1 MSNVKS
7 ASTASAT
14 KKRRVAM
21 VDDHTMLREG
31 LQQLIDSQPDLE
43 CSSTTSNT
51 QDALRLLET
60 DKPDLLAV
68 DISMPGRNG
77 LELIKDALALYPDL
91 PILVISMHDES
102 FYAPR
107 VLKAGAR
114 GYVMKD
120 ADSATLIKAIHTVL
134 EGGTYVSPVMS
145 AQIMAAFSGRPTPRT
160 LDGVQSLSDREFEVF
175 QLLGEGKSTEGIAET
190 LNISPKTVEVHRAHI
205 RDKLKL
211 ENGAAVVRYAVR
223 WVESQKLGTNL

>member
-1 MSNVKS
+1 M
-7 ASTASAT
+7 TT
-14 KKRRVAM
+14 TPEKKNIAM

-31 LQQLIDSQPDLE
+31 LQQLIDSQPDMR
-43 CSSTTSNT
+43 CSSTASNT
-51 QDALRLLET
+51 QDALRQLE
-60 DKPDLLAV
+60 DSKPDLLAA

-77 LELIKDALALYPDL
+77 LELIKDALALHPDL

-102 FYAPR
+102 FYAQR

-120 ADSATLIKAIHTVL
+120 ADSTTLLAAIRTVL
-134 EGGTYVSPVMS
+134 EGGTYVSPAMS
-145 AQIMAAFSGRPTPRT
+145 AQIMAAFSGRASTRT
-160 LDGVQSLSDREFEVF
+160 LDGVQCLSDREFEVF

-205 RDKLKL
+205 RDKLKV

-223 WVESQKLGTNL
+223 WVESQKLGTKM

>member
-1 MSNVKS
+1 MSNS
-7 ASTASAT
+7 DAT
-14 KKRRVAM
+14 QTQKRRIAM

-31 LQQLIDSQPDLE
+31 LQQLVDSQSDLV
-43 CSSTTSNT
+43 CCNTSSNT
-51 QDALRLLET
+51 QDALRSLEK

-77 LELIKDALALYPDL
+77 LELIKDALTLYPDL
-91 PILVISMHDES
+91 AILVISMHDEG
-102 FYAPR
+102 FYAQR

-120 ADSATLIKAIHTVL
+120 ADGATLLHAMRTVL
-134 EGGTYVSPVMS
+134 NGGRYLSPAMSEYVMD
-145 AQIMAAFSGRPTPRT
+145 AFSGKSSGRSA
-160 LDGVQSLSDREFEVF
+160 DGVQGLSDREFEVF
-175 QLLGEGKSTEGIAET
+175 QLLGEGKSTEGIAEA

-205 RDKLKL
+205 RDRLKL

-223 WVESQKLGTNL
+223 WVENQKLGVPM

>member
-1 MSNVKS
+1 MS
-7 ASTASAT
+7 ASDSHP
-14 KKRRVAM
+14 KKNIAM

-31 LQQLIDSQPDLE
+31 LQQLIDSQPDMR
-43 CSSTTSNT
+43 CCSTTSNT
-51 QDALRLLET
+51 QDALRELEKN
-60 DKPDLLAV
+60 KPDLLAV

-77 LELIKDALALYPDL
+77 LELIKDALALHPDL

-102 FYAPR
+102 FYAQR

-120 ADSATLIKAIHTVL
+120 ADSTTLLNAIRTVL
-134 EGGTYVSPVMS
+134 QGGTYVSAAMS
-145 AQIMAAFSGRPTPRT
+145 AQIMAAFSGRPAARA
-160 LDGVQSLSDREFEVF
+160 LDGVQCLSDREFEVF

-190 LNISPKTVEVHRAHI
+190 LSISPKTVEVHRAHI
-205 RDKLKL
+205 RDKLKV

-223 WVESQKLGTNL
+223 WVESQKLGTPM

>member
-1 MSNVKS
+1 MTTTEANP
-7 ASTASAT
+7 TT
-14 KKRRVAM
+14 QKRRIAM

-31 LQQLIDSQPDLE
+31 LQQLVDSQPDLT
-43 CSSTTSNT
+43 CCYTASNT
-51 QDALRLLET
+51 QDALRALEK

-77 LELIKDALALYPDL
+77 LELIKDALTLYPDL
-91 PILVISMHDES
+91 AILVISMHDEG
-102 FYAPR
+102 FYAQR

-120 ADSATLIKAIHTVL
+120 ADGATLLHAIRTVL
-134 EGGTYVSPVMS
+134 NGGRYLSPAMSEYVMD
-145 AQIMAAFSGRPTPRT
+145 AFSGKSSGRSA
-160 LDGVQSLSDREFEVF
+160 DGVQGLSDREFEVF
-175 QLLGEGKSTEGIAET
+175 QLLGEGKSTEGIAEA

-205 RDKLKL
+205 RDRLKL

-223 WVESQKLGTNL
+223 WVENQKLGVPM

>member
-1 MSNVKS
+1 MTTPETSS
-7 ASTASAT
+7 SIQ
-14 KKRRVAM
+14 KRRIAM

-31 LQQLIDSQPDLE
+31 LQQLIDSQDDLT
-43 CSSTTSNT
+43 CISTASNT
-51 QDALRLLET
+51 QDALRSLEK

-77 LELIKDALALYPDL
+77 LELIKDALTLYPDL
-91 PILVISMHDES
+91 AILVISMHDEG
-102 FYAPR
+102 FYAQR

-120 ADSATLIKAIHTVL
+120 ADGVTLLHAIRTVL
-134 EGGTYVSPVMS
+134 NGGRYLSPAMSEYVMD
-145 AQIMAAFSGRPTPRT
+145 AFSGKASGRSV
-160 LDGVQSLSDREFEVF
+160 DGVQGLSDREFEVF
-175 QLLGEGKSTEGIAET
+175 QLLGEGKSTEGIAEA

-205 RDKLKL
+205 RDRLKL

-223 WVESQKLGTNL
+223 WVENQKLGVPM

>member
-1 MSNVKS
+1 MTTTTD
-7 ASTASAT
+7 TAQNT
-14 KKRRVAM
+14 QKRRIAM

-31 LQQLIDSQPDLE
+31 LQQLVDSQPDLMC
-43 CSSTTSNT
+43 CSTASNT
-51 QDALRLLET
+51 QDALRNLER

-77 LELIKDALALYPDL
+77 LELIKDALTLYPDL
-91 PILVISMHDES
+91 AILVISMHDEG
-102 FYAPR
+102 FYAQR

-120 ADSATLIKAIHTVL
+120 ADGATLLHAMRTVL
-134 EGGTYVSPVMS
+134 NGGRYLSPAMSEYVMD
-145 AQIMAAFSGRPTPRT
+145 AFSGKSSGRSA
-160 LDGVQSLSDREFEVF
+160 DGVQGLSDREFEVF
-175 QLLGEGKSTEGIAET
+175 QLLGEGKSTEGIAEA

-205 RDKLKL
+205 RDRLKL

-223 WVESQKLGTNL
+223 WVENQKLGVPM

>member
-1 MSNVKS
+1 MSTTDTTN
-7 ASTASAT
+7 TAQ
-14 KKRRVAM
+14 KRRIAM

-31 LQQLIDSQPDLE
+31 LQQLVDSQPDLI
-43 CSSTTSNT
+43 CCNTSSNT
-51 QDALRLLET
+51 QDALRALEK

-77 LELIKDALALYPDL
+77 LELIKDALTLYPDL
-91 PILVISMHDES
+91 AILVISMHDEG
-102 FYAPR
+102 FYAQR

-120 ADSATLIKAIHTVL
+120 ADGATLLHAMRTVL
-134 EGGTYVSPVMS
+134 NGGRYLSPAMSEYVMD
-145 AQIMAAFSGRPTPRT
+145 AFSGKSSGRSA
-160 LDGVQSLSDREFEVF
+160 DGVQGLSDREFEVF
-175 QLLGEGKSTEGIAET
+175 QLLGEGKSTEGIAEA

-205 RDKLKL
+205 RDRLKL

-223 WVESQKLGTNL
+223 WVENQKLGVPM

>member
-1 MSNVKS
+1 MSTTDTTN
-7 ASTASAT
+7 TAQ
-14 KKRRVAM
+14 KRRIAM

-31 LQQLIDSQPDLE
+31 LQQLVDSQPDLT
-43 CSSTTSNT
+43 CCNTASNT
-51 QDALRLLET
+51 QDALRALEK

-77 LELIKDALALYPDL
+77 LELIKDALTLYPDL
-91 PILVISMHDES
+91 AILVISMHDEG
-102 FYAPR
+102 FYAQR

-120 ADSATLIKAIHTVL
+120 ADGATLLHAMRTVL
-134 EGGTYVSPVMS
+134 NGGRYLSPAMSEYVMD
-145 AQIMAAFSGRPTPRT
+145 AFSGKSSGRSA
-160 LDGVQSLSDREFEVF
+160 DGVQGLSDREFEVF
-175 QLLGEGKSTEGIAET
+175 QLLGEGKSTEGIAEA

-205 RDKLKL
+205 RDRLKL

-223 WVESQKLGTNL
+223 WVENQKLGVPM

>member
-1 MSNVKS
+1 MSS
-7 ASTASAT
+7 SDSST
-14 KKRRVAM
+14 KKNIAM

-31 LQQLIDSQPDLE
+31 LQQLIDSQPDMRC
-43 CSSTTSNT
+43 CSTSSNT
-51 QDALRLLET
+51 QDALRELEKS
-60 DKPDLLAV
+60 KPDLLAV

-77 LELIKDALALYPDL
+77 LELIKDALSLYPDL

-102 FYAPR
+102 FYAQR

-120 ADSATLIKAIHTVL
+120 ADSTTLLNAIRTVL
-134 EGGTYVSPVMS
+134 QGGTYVSAAMS
-145 AQIMAAFSGRPTPRT
+145 AQIMAAFSGRPAARA
-160 LDGVQSLSDREFEVF
+160 LDGVQCLSDREFEVF

-205 RDKLKL
+205 RDKLKV

-223 WVESQKLGTNL
+223 WVESQKLGTPM

>member
-1 MSNVKS
+1 M
-7 ASTASAT
+7 STATSAA
-14 KKRRVAM
+14 KKNIAM

-31 LQQLIDSQPDLE
+31 LQQLIDTQPDMC
-43 CSSTTSNT
+43 CSSTASNT
-51 QDALRLLET
+51 QDALRYLEKS
-60 DKPDLLAV
+60 KPDLLAV

-77 LELIKDALALYPDL
+77 LELIKDALALHPDL

-102 FYAPR
+102 FYAQR

-120 ADSATLIKAIHTVL
+120 ADSATLLNAIRTVL
-134 EGGTYVSPVMS
+134 QGGTYVSPAMS
-145 AQIMAAFSGRPTPRT
+145 AQIMAAFSGRAAART
-160 LDGVQSLSDREFEVF
+160 LDGVQCLSDREFEVF

-205 RDKLKL
+205 RDKLKV

-223 WVESQKLGTNL
+223 WVESQKLGTGM

>member
-1 MSNVKS
+1 MSTPE
-7 ASTASAT
+7 STS
-14 KKRRVAM
+14 KKNIAM

-31 LQQLIDSQPDLE
+31 LQQLIDCQPDMR

-51 QDALRLLET
+51 QDALRELEKF
-60 DKPDLLAV
+60 KPDLLAV

-102 FYAPR
+102 FYAQR

-120 ADSATLIKAIHTVL
+120 ADSATLLNAIRTVL
-134 EGGTYVSPVMS
+134 QGGTYVSASMS
-145 AQIMAAFSGRPTPRT
+145 AQIMAAFSGRPASRA
-160 LDGVQSLSDREFEVF
+160 LDGVQCLSDREFEVF
-175 QLLGEGKSTEGIAET
+175 QLLGEGKSTEGIADT

-205 RDKLKL
+205 RDKLKV

-223 WVESQKLGTNL
+223 WVESQKLGTVM

>member
-1 MSNVKS
+1 MSNS
-7 ASTASAT
+7 DAT
-14 KKRRVAM
+14 QTQKRRIAM

-31 LQQLIDSQPDLE
+31 LQQLVDSQSDLTC
-43 CSSTTSNT
+43 CSTASNT
-51 QDALRLLET
+51 QDALRALEK

-77 LELIKDALALYPDL
+77 LELIKDALTLYPDL
-91 PILVISMHDES
+91 AILVISMHDEG
-102 FYAPR
+102 FYAQR

-120 ADSATLIKAIHTVL
+120 ADGATLLHAMRTVL
-134 EGGTYVSPVMS
+134 NGGRYLSPAMSEYVMD
-145 AQIMAAFSGRPTPRT
+145 AFSGKSSGRSA
-160 LDGVQSLSDREFEVF
+160 DGVQGLSDREFEVF
-175 QLLGEGKSTEGIAET
+175 QLLGEGKSTEGIAEA

-205 RDKLKL
+205 RDRLKL

-223 WVESQKLGTNL
+223 WVENQKLGVPM

>member
-1 MSNVKS
+1 MTQTEANQ
-7 ASTASAT
+7 
-14 KKRRVAM
+14 KKNIAM

-31 LQQLIDSQPDLE
+31 LQQLIDSQSDMR
-43 CSSTTSNT
+43 CVSTAANT
-51 QDALRLLET
+51 QEALRQLEQT
-60 DKPDLLAV
+60 KPDLLAA

-77 LELIKDALALYPDL
+77 LELIKDALALHPDL

-102 FYAPR
+102 FYAQR

-120 ADSATLIKAIHTVL
+120 ADSATLLSAIRTVL
-134 EGGTYVSPVMS
+134 DGGTYVSPGMS
-145 AQIMAAFSGRPTPRT
+145 AQIMAAFSGRGSART
-160 LDGVQSLSDREFEVF
+160 LDGVQCLSDREFEVF

-205 RDKLKL
+205 RDKLKV

-223 WVESQKLGTNL
+223 WVESQKLGTKM

>member
-1 MSNVKS
+1 MTTTDANQ
-7 ASTASAT
+7 TT
-14 KKRRVAM
+14 QKRRIAM

-31 LQQLIDSQPDLE
+31 LQQLVDSQPDLM
-43 CSSTTSNT
+43 CCYTASNT
-51 QDALRLLET
+51 QDALRALEK

-77 LELIKDALALYPDL
+77 LELIKDALTLHPDL
-91 PILVISMHDES
+91 AILVISMHDEG
-102 FYAPR
+102 FYAQR

-120 ADSATLIKAIHTVL
+120 ADGATLLHAIRTVL
-134 EGGTYVSPVMS
+134 NGGRYLSPAMSEYVMD
-145 AQIMAAFSGRPTPRT
+145 AFSGKSSGRSA
-160 LDGVQSLSDREFEVF
+160 DGVQGLSDREFEVF
-175 QLLGEGKSTEGIAET
+175 QLLGEGKSTEGIAEA

-205 RDKLKL
+205 RDRLKL

-223 WVESQKLGTNL
+223 WVENQKLGVPM

>member
-1 MSNVKS
+1 MNTPD
-7 ASTASAT
+7 APHDR
-14 KKRRVAM
+14 KKRIAM

-31 LQQLIDSQPDLE
+31 LQQLIDSQADMAC
-43 CSSTTSNT
+43 CSTAANT
-51 QDALRLLET
+51 QDALRNLERE
-60 DKPDLLAV
+60 KPDVLAV

-102 FYAPR
+102 FYAQR

-120 ADSATLIKAIHTVL
+120 ADSATLLLAIRTVL
-134 EGGTYVSPVMS
+134 AGGTYVSPAMS
-145 AQIMAAFSGRPTPRT
+145 EQIMAAFSGRTT
-160 LDGVQSLSDREFEVF
+160 TKSLDGVQCLSDREFEVF
-175 QLLGEGKSTEGIAET
+175 QLLGEGKSTEGIADT

-223 WVESQKLGTNL
+223 WVESQKLGTNLRD

>member
-1 MSNVKS
+1 MSKN
-7 ASTASAT
+7 ANT
-14 KKRRVAM
+14 KKRVAL

-31 LQQLIDSQPDLE
+31 LQSLIDGQSDLC
-43 CSSTTSNT
+43 CSSTAANT
-51 QDALRLLET
+51 QEALLILEK
-60 DKPDLLAV
+60 DKPDLLVV

-102 FYAPR
+102 FYAQR

-120 ADSATLIKAIHTVL
+120 ADGITFVSAIRAVL
-134 EGGTYVSPVMS
+134 NGGTYVSPAMS
-145 AQIMAAFSGRPTPRT
+145 EQIMAAFSGRVSTKS
-160 LDGVQSLSDREFEVF
+160 LDGVQCLSDREFEVF

-223 WVESQKLGTNL
+223 WVESQKLGTMV